1 MKLLSQIIFLILF
14 AGPLIL
20 KAQHSDDSA
29 NRKKL
34 NSLQDSL
41 KATSFQ
47 IYNNNSEP
55 ERYNAS
61 YTFIKS
67 LVKALK
73 IPHSFNFHFDSL
85 KAVSI
90 QTAPDQKFRIFSWHV
105 MNNDGSYRYYGT
117 IQMNN
122 PEGKLEMFPL
132 IDFSSGIKNPSDTI
146 TTNEKWFGA
155 QYYRIIPVT
164 ANVRTPY
171 YILLG
176 WKGNTI
182 KSNKK
187 VIEILHFENGRP
199 VFGMPVFDGDKND
212 PGKKRIIFEYTR
224 QASMVLNYEPQQAM
238 IIFDHLA
245 PPDPKL
251 EGKYDL
257 YGPDFS
263 YDGYKIQ
270 NGRLKLISDL
280 KVENPPTEKDEQFND
295 PRKLKG
301 EVIDHNRLK

>member
-1 MKLLSQIIFLILF
+1 MKSFKLLFFTLLTFIPFF
-14 AGPLIL
+14 VC
-20 KAQHSDDSA
+20 AQHSDDTDTQRQLSVW
-29 NRKKL
+29 
-34 NSLQDSL
+34 QDSL
-41 KATSFQ
+41 KAISHR

-61 YTFIKS
+61 YTFIKT
-67 LVKALK
+67 LVSALK
-73 IPHSFNFHFDSL
+73 TPHSFTFNFDSL
-85 KAVSI
+85 KAISI
-90 QTAPDQKFRIFSWHV
+90 QTPPDKKFRIFSWHV

-132 IDFSSGIKNPSDTI
+132 IDFTPAIKNPTDTV
-146 TTNEKWFGA
+146 TTNEKWYGA
-155 QYYRIIPVT
+155 QYYQIVPVT
-164 ANVRTPY
+164 ANVKSPY

-187 VIEILHFENGRP
+187 VIEILQFKNDKP
-199 VFGMPVFDGDKND
+199 VFGLAAFDGDKNS
-212 PGKKRIIFEYTR
+212 PNKKRVIFEYTR
-224 QASMVLNYEPQQAM
+224 QASMVLNYDPKIGM
-238 IIFDHLA
+238 IVFDHLA

-263 YDGYKIQ
+263 YDGYKVL
-270 NGRLKLISDL
+270 NGRLQLVSDL
-280 KVENPPTEKDEQFND
+280 KLENPPSQKDEQYND

-301 EVIDHNRLK
+301 AGGNK